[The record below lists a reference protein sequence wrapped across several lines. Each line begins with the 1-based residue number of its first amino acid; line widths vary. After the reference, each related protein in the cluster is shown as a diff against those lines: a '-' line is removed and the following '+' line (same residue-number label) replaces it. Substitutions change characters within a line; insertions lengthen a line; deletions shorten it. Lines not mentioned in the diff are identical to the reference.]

1 MKARGARR
9 RSAVILGLWLV
20 LGAVPRPGVRAQDS
34 RPPAAGFHHVHLNVV
49 DADRSAAFYTTAFGK
64 TRRTRVAGWDAVQT
78 ENVFL
83 LFNEVATPA
92 PAAWTTALWHF
103 GWNSA
108 DVVAD
113 YRRLAALG
121 IPFFRV
127 PPPSGHM
134 WAPDGN
140 DVEIAPAYAG
150 SGGSAPDAFNH
161 VHLMSAAPLCA
172 GAWYEA
178 LLGLRRVASTPREPV
193 GDCDVPFGPRRD
205 PGNQIHEPN
214 VRLLMDDIVLFIY
227 PDQTPER
234 PPAASRGHLLDHI
247 ALTVPDVP
255 AAVARLAAQGVTVL
269 EGVHRFGNTAR
280 RAAVIEGPDAIAI
293 ELVEP

>member
-1 MKARGARR
+1 MKARGMQRR
-9 RSAVILGLWLV
+9 TAVILGPWIV
-20 LGAVPRPGVRAQDS
+20 LGSVLQPGVRAQDS
-34 RPPAAGFHHVHLNVV
+34 LRPAAGFHHVHLNVV
-49 DADRSAAFYTTAFGK
+49 DADRSVDFYTAAFEK
-64 TRRTRVAGWDAVQT
+64 TRRTRVAGWDAVQA

-83 LFNEVATPA
+83 LFNEVAAPA

-178 LLGLRRVASTPREPV
+178 LLGLRRVASTPAGPV
-193 GDCDVPFGPRRD
+193 EDCDVPFGPRRD

-227 PDQTPER
+227 PDQTPEQ
-234 PPAASRGHLLDHI
+234 PPAPSRGHLLDHI
-247 ALTVPDVP
+247 ALTYPDVP
-255 AAVARLAAQGVTVL
+255 AAVERLAARGVTVL
-269 EGVHRFGNTAR
+269 EGVHPFGDTGR
-280 RAAVIEGPDAIAI
+280 RAAVIEGPDALAI

>member
-1 MKARGARR
+1 MKTRGTRR
-9 RSAVILGLWLV
+9 RLAVILGLWLA
-20 LGAVPRPGVRAQDS
+20 LGAAPQPGVHAQDS

-49 DADRSAAFYTTAFGK
+49 DADRSVEFYTTAFGK
-64 TRRTRVAGWDAVQT
+64 TRRARVAGWDAVQA
-78 ENVFL
+78 ENIFL
-83 LFNEVATPA
+83 LFNEVAAPA
-92 PAAWTTALWHF
+92 PADWTTALWHF

-108 DVVAD
+108 DVLAD

-140 DVEIAPAYAG
+140 DVEIAPAYPG

-178 LLGLRRVASTPREPV
+178 LLGLRRVASTPAEPG
-193 GDCDVPFGPRRD
+193 GDCDVPFGRRRD

-247 ALTVPDVP
+247 ALTYPDVP
-255 AAVARLAAQGVTVL
+255 AAVERLAAQGVTVL

-280 RAAVIEGPDAIAI
+280 RAALIEGPDAIAI

>member
-1 MKARGARR
+1 MLGALLPPGARGQE
-9 RSAVILGLWLV
+9 L
-20 LGAVPRPGVRAQDS
+20 

-49 DADRSAAFYTTAFGK
+49 DPERSAAFYTAAFEK
-64 TRRTRVAGWDAVQT
+64 ARRTQVAGWDAVQT
-78 ENVFL
+78 ENVYL
-83 LFNEVATPA
+83 LFNEVGEPA
-92 PAAWTTALWHF
+92 PAEWTTALWHF

-113 YRRLAALG
+113 YRRLAARG

-127 PPPSGHM
+127 PPPSAHM

-140 DVEIAPAYAG
+140 DVELAPVYPG

-178 LLGLRRVASTPREPV
+178 LLGLRRVAGTAAEPAA
-193 GDCDVPFGPRRD
+193 DCDVPFGPRRD

-227 PDQTPER
+227 PDQTPES
-234 PPAASRGHLLDHI
+234 PPVASRGHLLDHI
-247 ALTVPDVP
+247 ALTHPDVP
-255 AAVARLAAQGVTVL
+255 AAVERLAAQGVTVL
-269 EGVHRFGNTAR
+269 EGVHRFGNTER
-280 RAAVIEGPDAIAI
+280 RAALIEGPDAIAI

>member
-1 MKARGARR
+1 MKTRGMRQQP
-9 RSAVILGLWLV
+9 AVLLGLWTV
-20 LGAVPRPGVRAQDS
+20 LGILAPPHAGTQEPRP
-34 RPPAAGFHHVHLNVV
+34 PTAGFHHVHLNVV
-49 DADRSAAFYTTAFGK
+49 DPDRSAAFYTTAFEK

-83 LFNEVATPA
+83 LFNEVDEPA
-92 PAAWTTALWHF
+92 PAEWTTALWHF

-134 WAPDGN
+134 WAQDGN
-140 DVEIAPAYAG
+140 DVEIAPAYPG
-150 SGGSAPDAFNH
+150 GGGSAPDAFSH

-178 LLGLRRVASTPREPV
+178 LLGLRRVASTPPEPV
-193 GDCDVPFGPRRD
+193 EDCDVPFGPRRD

-234 PPAASRGHLLDHI
+234 PPVASRGHLLDHI

-280 RAAVIEGPDAIAI
+280 RAALIEGPDAIAI